1 MRYFIR
7 KLYEDGG
14 EVLGTCDFIALDARR
29 SLPRLISDAR
39 YHASVRNWPG
49 YRMWK
54 APHLREKWTEVMTE
68 FRTPETVNSPETWR
82 EATVDRTY

>member
-14 EVLGTCDFIALDARR
+14 ECIGTCDFIPLDARR
-29 SLPRLISDAR
+29 SLTRLISDAR
-39 YHASVRNWPG
+39 YHASARNWPG

-54 APHLREKWTEVMTE
+54 APHLREKWAEVKTE
-68 FRTPETVNSPETWR
+68 FRIPEEVGIPERWR
-82 EATVDRTY
+82 DDSMQRTY